1 MKKYVITLIASVFIT
16 MGSVVNAQLV
26 KQRMK
31 VEEKNQVDR
40 DWYNC
45 SFEKDGVYGACVN
58 EAYEFLKGKKVKAR
72 PIVALIGTGIDT
84 EHEALK
90 ANIWKNKKEKSDE
103 KDNDKNGYVDDVN
116 GWNFIGGKDGQ
127 VMPFVAR
134 EGEREF
140 LRFKNK
146 YGDVVLD
153 GKIYY
158 SFATG
163 KKEVFTPEDPDE
175 FNYYREQVWNE
186 SRLAQALGNKWM
198 NCVAADYVR
207 LFDKEVRAKFP
218 DKKKISVSD
227 VLEICAPS
235 KDDTSIRGMMLYGIQ
250 ISANARKT
258 DDWEPIYNSF
268 IAESRFTDGQKKY
281 DQTYTKYGNDGRQ
294 AIVGDNYL
302 DINDRVYGNNVLL
315 TADAAIGTM
324 IAGVIV
330 GQRGVEGRNN
340 PIADQAEIMTL
351 VVQAGEGEPYL
362 KDMALAIRYAVDHG
376 ASVIVLPQQNSLYPE
391 GQKQWMSESIRYAEG
406 KGALVIVPVHELS
419 QDLNENIFFP
429 NRWMDGG
436 KEFTNLMTVGMSG
449 KDGMP
454 STNSNFGAKE
464 LDIFAPGMKLFST
477 CTGDTYQFGNGVPM
491 AAATIAGVAALIKTY
506 YPKLTGGQIRDI
518 LLKTVTSRKGIELEK
533 NVQRVGKK
541 YVDLYLFDQLCFS
554 AGIVNALE
562 AVKLADEWS
571 K

>member
-1 MKKYVITLIASVFIT
+1 MKKYVITLIVSVFVAIS
-16 MGSVVNAQLV
+16 GAVNAQLV
-26 KQRMK
+26 KQKTK

-58 EAYEFLKGKKVKAR
+58 EAYEFLKGKKVKTR

-84 EHEALK
+84 EHEGLK
-90 ANIWKNKKEKSDE
+90 ANIWKNKKEKADG

-127 VMPFVAR
+127 VMPFVMR

-146 YGDVVLD
+146 YGDVVRD
-153 GKIYY
+153 GDIYY

-163 KKEVFTPEDPDE
+163 KKEIFTPENAEE
-175 FNYYREQVWNE
+175 FNYYRQCVYKE
-186 SRLAQALGNKWM
+186 SRLAQAMSTKWM
-198 NCVAADYVR
+198 DHVSADYTR
-207 LFDKEVRAKFP
+207 LFDKEVRAKYP
-218 DKKKISVSD
+218 NKEKITVAD
-227 VLEICAPS
+227 VIEVCAPS
-235 KDDTSIRGMMLYGIQ
+235 KDDTSIRGMILYGIQ
-250 ISANARKT
+250 IVANTRRT
-258 DDWEPIYNSF
+258 DDWESIYKIF
-268 IAESRFTDGQKKY
+268 VAESRFTDGQQKY
-281 DQTYTKYGNDGRQ
+281 DRTYAKYGNDGRQ

-376 ASVIVLPQQNSLYPE
+376 ASVIMLPQQNSLYPE
-391 GQKQWMSESIRYAEG
+391 EQKQWMSEAIRYAEG

-419 QDLNENIFFP
+419 RDLNENIFFP

-454 STNSNFGAKE
+454 SANSNFGSKE

-491 AAATIAGVAALIKTY
+491 AAATVAGVAALIKTY

-533 NVQRVGKK
+533 NVQREGKK
-541 YVDLYLFDQLCFS
+541 YVDLYLFDQLCLS

-562 AVKLADEWS
+562 AVKVADEWS